1 MVETHFVGQH
11 SSSSS
16 SSSRAGH
23 TWQLSS
29 NADATT
35 AAVKKKHSSHVEI
48 PGPVLWNVKSGT
60 TF

>member
-11 SSSSS
+11 SSS

-35 AAVKKKHSSHVEI
+35 AVKKKHSSHVEI

-60 TF
+60 TR